1 MYIRFQKNTSC
12 WRRLSSLKLQKLLSN
27 NQLCPGSHFTKLQQ
41 SGYCTSSSLTTFL
54 SQKFLLEIICR
65 KLQLPP
71 RRQLMIPILWAKK
84 STTWPLLFMDMV
96 VVLVEREWEIDVPI
110 GFSESFSKMTIWSRD
125 SIILLKLSN
134 YYILLWFLSE
144 MEFYIMDFWIQS
156 TMSERQQKSY
166 ITL

>member
-1 MYIRFQKNTSC
+1 MYIRFQK
-12 WRRLSSLKLQKLLSN
+12 KI
-27 NQLCPGSHFTKLQQ
+27 PHADVSHLWNFKNSWVITNYVLDPILPNFN
-41 SGYCTSSSLTTFL
+41 SRATTSSSLTTFL

-65 KLQLPP
+65 KLQLLP

-134 YYILLWFLSE
+134 
-144 MEFYIMDFWIQS
+144 
-156 TMSERQQKSY
+156 TT
-166 ITL
+166 ITLVFVRNGILCKGEEK